1 MRSVPRSRVSHG
13 FVGGE
18 VKSNARKR
26 VGRSGVERG
35 GAALPG
41 SPSARR
47 SRGRGRG
54 RARHKRRKNDCRR
67 KQHK

>member
-41 SPSARR
+41 FPVCPSLPR
-47 SRGRGRG
+47 SRSRSG
-54 RARHKRRKNDCRR
+54 ASQEAEK
-67 KQHK
+67 

>member
-26 VGRSGVERG
+26 VGRALSEERLFLG
-35 GAALPG
+35 P
-41 SPSARR
+41 PSARR
-47 SRGRGRG
+47 SRGRG